1 MTDKL
6 FKTGRA
12 MYLLGIA
19 ELAIYNFFKG
29 DFAMTR
35 PKQFPEALQ
44 FVNPALAYISGT
56 LLLLAVVVFFL
67 NRYRF
72 IDLSV
77 IVGLVFLLATTR
89 HIYNLWQDSINAY
102 KSLWLIGGAF
112 LIMTTLPRLKKYK
125 KEVLWA
131 NLVVLFLFFVDC
143 GFAHFQYTD
152 FVKNLILPF
161 IPFRLFWTYFAAVCL
176 ILGGIGLLIPPTQ
189 KLAALLSGI
198 QIAGWFVLL
207 HVPRAL
213 TLHGD
218 EWIGVGE
225 SLAISGICFMIYCM
239 LKEKKQEGK
248 KLSPS

>member
-1 MTDKL
+1 
-6 FKTGRA
+6 

-35 PKQFPEALQ
+35 PKPFSEALQ
-44 FVNPALAYISGT
+44 FVNPAMAYISGT
-56 LLLLAVVVFFL
+56 LLLLAVLAFFL

-72 IDLSV
+72 IALSV
-77 IVGLVFLLATTR
+77 IAALVFLLATTR

-112 LIMTTLPRLKKYK
+112 LIMTTLPELKKYK

-143 GFAHFQYTD
+143 GFAHFLYTD
-152 FVKNLILPF
+152 FVKDLIMPF
-161 IPFRLFWTYFAAVCL
+161 IPFHLFWTYFAAICL
-176 ILGGIGLLIPPTQ
+176 LAGGLGLLIPATQ

-213 TLHGD
+213 TFHGD

-225 SLAISGICFMIYCM
+225 ALAISGICFMIYC
-239 LKEKKQEGK
+239 LLSEKNQNDAN
-248 KLSPS
+248 LAPSI